1 MVPCKEEDMIYMFF
15 EEMVDAFSFQ
25 NYRMSKPS
33 RTFNTDKK
41 HAKSNCKS
49 F

>member
-1 MVPCKEEDMIYMFF
+1 MVPRKEEDMIYMFF
-15 EEMVDAFSFQ
+15 EEMVDTFSFQ

-33 RTFNTDKK
+33 RTFNTGKK
-41 HAKSNCKS
+41 HAESNCKS